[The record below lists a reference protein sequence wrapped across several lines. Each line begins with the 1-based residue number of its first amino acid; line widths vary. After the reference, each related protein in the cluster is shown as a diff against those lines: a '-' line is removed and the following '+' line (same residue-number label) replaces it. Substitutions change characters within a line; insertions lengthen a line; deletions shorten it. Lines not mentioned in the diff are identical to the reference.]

1 MVLAPVRYAVCITS
15 NSGRILPHL
24 IRHCLAHACEILM
37 DKVMDDMLTECNVLS
52 VNHFSNVVED
62 RLAGC
67 FRVLSV
73 T

>member
-1 MVLAPVRYAVCITS
+1 
-15 NSGRILPHL
+15 
-24 IRHCLAHACEILM
+24 M